1 MWRFRNLSNHAF
13 KVLAIAGSVF
23 FTGYLLGSSAYIASL
38 EHHIELFA
46 DISEV
51 FLSFSIFSI
60 ILYTYSKSRDNH
72 SLFLGAT
79 FLVIGLLNLFHTL
92 SYPFMPDFITS
103 NSFQKSTI
111 LWSISRIVS
120 ASLFLASVYIYKDS
134 LPGLINRPV
143 MFTAAFLLSLILL
156 VYVLF
161 YPQPAM
167 YNPDNTPSTA
177 RMSLLVITVTTTLYA
192 IYLYAKRE
200 AEEKYM
206 IFLIYGFTLLTI
218 GDLVYFYYRISEHLL
233 TSTAFF
239 FMYVALYKSSV
250 ELPYERL
257 AVAEEK
263 LRHSAEEKYRN
274 IVDNASDAIITIDL
288 EYRITSWNK
297 AAGRIFGWYAQEV
310 MGKKLPEL
318 IVPQAL
324 SAEREHIMH
333 EVTSRRTLAGIE
345 ITCMRKD
352 GTVIDA
358 SLTLSPLRDTDK
370 NISGSSIIF
379 RDVTERKRA
388 DEKLRQTL
396 LRLERSNREL
406 EQLAHAAAHELQEP
420 LRMVASYTQLLER
433 RYKNKLDKDAD
444 EFIAYAVDG
453 AVRMQKLINDLLAY
467 QQIGMHD
474 KPFELVDCEAVF
486 NKAVAN
492 LKAAIEES
500 KALVTHGALPAV
512 MADAQ
517 YMVQLFQHL
526 IENAIKF
533 RSKENPRI
541 YIWATQ
547 KENEWVFSISD
558 NGIGIAPEYF
568 ERIFMIFQRLHD
580 KREYPGTGI
589 GLAICKKIVER
600 HGGRIWV
607 ESKAGEGSTFYFT
620 IPAR

>member
-120 ASLFLASVYIYKDS
+120 ALLFLASVYIYKDS

-263 LRHSAEEKYRN
+263 LRRSAEEKYRN